1 MLDNKMPTDFLWGAS
16 TAANQIEGAW
26 NEDGKGVSVIDTIA
40 TDMDEGVR
48 VEVASA
54 FEDEYYSSHKA
65 VDFYH
70 HYQEDIKLMGE
81 MGLKAYR
88 MSIAWT
94 RIYPNGIEE
103 EPNEAG
109 LQFYDRIFEELS
121 KYDIEPIVTI
131 SHYESPWYLAERGGW
146 TNRKMIDH
154 YLKYCQTLFERYH
167 EQVSYWITFNEI
179 NCTLVNFGIRTAVG
193 LNASIPSEINND
205 NTRYQ
210 ALHHQFLA
218 SAQAVKMAHD
228 IDPTLKVGCMIASM
242 VGYPL
247 TSDPQDVF
255 STLQYEQ
262 MKNMFCSDV
271 MIRGYYPSYSKRYFD
286 EHHISFHTEPGDQQI
301 LAEGC
306 VDFYSC
312 SYYQSLC
319 VSGQEEGE
327 ALGKDK
333 AAGNLISGFG
343 VKNPYLQESEW
354 GWQIDATGLRYLLN
368 TVYDRYQIPIMIVE
382 NGLGAKDELIN
393 GKIDDQ
399 YRIDYLQA
407 HVEALMEAIKDGVN
421 VIGYMPWS
429 AIDLVALSIGSIEK
443 RYGFIYVDAN
453 NQGEGS
459 FKRYPKA
466 SYYWYKHVIESNGQ
480 SILKKSVTDER
491 VTSF

>member
-1 MLDNKMPTDFLWGAS
+1 
-16 TAANQIEGAW
+16 
-26 NEDGKGVSVIDTIA
+26 
-40 TDMDEGVR
+40 
-48 VEVASA
+48 
-54 FEDEYYSSHKA
+54 
-65 VDFYH
+65 
-70 HYQEDIKLMGE
+70 
-81 MGLKAYR
+81 
-88 MSIAWT
+88 
-94 RIYPNGIEE
+94 
-103 EPNEAG
+103 
-109 LQFYDRIFEELS
+109 
-121 KYDIEPIVTI
+121 
-131 SHYESPWYLAERGGW
+131 
-146 TNRKMIDH
+146 
-154 YLKYCQTLFERYH
+154 
-167 EQVSYWITFNEI
+167 
-179 NCTLVNFGIRTAVG
+179 
-193 LNASIPSEINND
+193 
-205 NTRYQ
+205 
-210 ALHHQFLA
+210 
-218 SAQAVKMAHD
+218 MAHD

-306 VDFYSC
+306 VAFYSC

-429 AIDLVALSIGSIEK
+429 AIDLVALSTGSIEK